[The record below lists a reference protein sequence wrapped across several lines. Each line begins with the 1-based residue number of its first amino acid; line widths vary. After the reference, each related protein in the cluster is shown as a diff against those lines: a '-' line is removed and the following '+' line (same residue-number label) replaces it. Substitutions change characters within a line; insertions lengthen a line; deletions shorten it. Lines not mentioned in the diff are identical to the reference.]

1 MKKTV
6 VCLFFVFFGLR
17 LAGVAHGSLIGDDV
31 TLKHVCPAIPFVLKS
46 TVIAVQEGAGDR
58 TNFEGHYWV
67 DMEAG
72 GILVD
77 FVGNTTWINH
87 PFNGL
92 EVADLDYGSGK
103 TVSSVE
109 IDTNMSGWDPSRL
122 SFGDDYVRFNWS
134 NLSFKNDSY
143 FNADLSFRERP
154 VPLPA
159 AFYLLGSGLI
169 GLIGLRKLSRR
180 KYHG

>member
-1 MKKTV
+1 MKKIV
-6 VCLFFVFFGLR
+6 VSLYFVFFGLHS
-17 LAGVAHGSLIGDDV
+17 AGVAYGSLIGDGV
-31 TLKHVCPAIPFVLKS
+31 TLKHLCPAIPFVFKS
-46 TVIAVQEGAGDR
+46 TVVAVQEGAGDR

-77 FVGNTTWINH
+77 FVGNTAWINH

-92 EVADLDYGSGK
+92 EVGDLDYGPGRI
-103 TVSSVE
+103 VSSVE
-109 IDTNMSGWDPSRL
+109 IDTNMSGWDSSRL

-134 NLSFKNDSY
+134 NLSFNNDSY
-143 FNADLSFRERP
+143 FNADLSFRESP

-159 AFYLLGSGLI
+159 AFYLLGTGLI
-169 GLIGLRKLSRR
+169 GLMGLRRLNRR
-180 KYHG
+180 KYIR